1 MESLVLEVL
10 GRYIVTGIVAH
21 ATLFAIMFTRII
33 WFMVKGTSGVSEVVI
48 RSRRGNEWTE
58 QVDKRPK
65 ASLGEMLLRF
75 VVWPYGVI
83 KIANIY
89 FKEEPRLIRIL
100 NGKG

>member
-1 MESLVLEVL
+1 MESLVVEFLE
-10 GRYIVTGIVAH
+10 RYIMMGIVAH
-21 ATLFAIMFTRII
+21 AVLFATMFTRIM
-33 WFMVKGTSGVSEVVI
+33 WFTFKGASGMSEVVI

-58 QVDKRPK
+58 QVNKRSK
-65 ASLGEMLLRF
+65 KSLGVMLLRF

-89 FKEEPRLIRIL
+89 FKEEPRLIRKL